1 MTTSAATDDGIAR
14 TTRSGAAYSN
24 LADHM
29 DFSKISADTK
39 AVLSAPLPELI
50 K

>member
-1 MTTSAATDDGIAR
+1 MSSGSGADGIAR

-39 AVLSAPLPELI
+39 AVLSAQL
-50 K
+50 KWQCT